1 MLHAVIGTW
10 GIKREHW
17 SAFFYFLFYFYFF
30 GVCCTSSVT
39 LPSFLYPKPPKTFVR
54 TLIAIYLI
62 TLVMLLVAQI
72 GAGMVAVRFEDNV
85 KEQMF
90 QGWKDSNDAVKVR
103 IWLPPLW
110 LCDHNPFLL
119 GCTLSRCC
127 RAVDVTF
134 FSVVPT

>member
-1 MLHAVIGTW
+1 MLHI
-10 GIKREHW
+10 IRH
-17 SAFFYFLFYFYFF
+17 SAFVPL
-30 GVCCTSSVT
+30 
-39 LPSFLYPKPPKTFVR
+39 PKPRKPPAR

-103 IWLPPLW
+103 IWLSPFSFGAGYATITPLCW
-110 LCDHNPFLL
+110 VL
-119 GCTLSRCC
+119 TC

>member
-1 MLHAVIGTW
+1 MGIGVPLPAALIAFGGFLVLHAVIGTW

-17 SAFFYFLFYFYFF
+17 
-30 GVCCTSSVT
+30 
-39 LPSFLYPKPPKTFVR
+39 

-103 IWLPPLW
+103 IWLPPLSFGAGITP
-110 LCDHNPFLL
+110 LCW
-119 GCTLSRCC
+119 
-127 RAVDVTF
+127 V
-134 FSVVPT
+134 